1 MSTPSNRASN
11 SAGKTP
17 RRKNVTL
24 DLPTARRMLPLVKGI
39 VADLIDARNTRDR
52 LTEEQDLLDGTR
64 LSLDWA
70 GRQRRYAV
78 ADDLSRAEKTLSA
91 AVTELTGLGL
101 RLADEATGAVD
112 FPTRINGRPAAFA
125 WQPGDE
131 LVGHWRYADEDR
143 RRAIPADWM
152 GGTPIRHR
160 ADS

>member
-1 MSTPSNRASN
+1 MSTPSNRATN
-11 SAGKTP
+11 PAGKSP
-17 RRKNVTL
+17 RKKNVSL
-24 DLPTARRMLPLVKGI
+24 DLPTARRMLPLVEGI
-39 VADLIDARNTRDR
+39 VGDVTSARKTRDK
-52 LTEEQDLLDGTR
+52 LSDEQDLLDGTR

-78 ADDLSRAEKTLSA
+78 ADDLAQAEKALAA
-91 AVTELTGLGL
+91 AVAELTGLGL

-131 LVGHWRYADEDR
+131 GVGYWRYADEDR
-143 RRAIPADWM
+143 RRAIPADWQ